1 MKQIDKIYEYIL
13 VNSKEFTK
21 EKLLKIKGFSADE
34 VGAHLGVL
42 RSNASRE
49 LNILCREK
57 KIVKIRNRPV
67 LYFDREQFMKKLNVT
82 LNDDCEEI
90 IEISEFISKASD
102 NKQEDKSPFNSL
114 IGYNISLKNQ
124 IEQAKAALLYPPNGL
139 HTLIIGST
147 GVGKSLFANMMYE
160 YYKRIKEL
168 PEDPPFIIFNCA
180 DYCNNPQLLLSHI
193 FGHIKGAFTGAEK
206 EKEGIVEKADGGIL
220 FLDEIHRLPPEGQ
233 EMVFYFMDTGN
244 YNKLGETDRNRK
256 ATVLLIGATTEDPNS
271 ALLNTFIRRIPITI
285 NIPIFEERPIN
296 EKIELVQYLISKEAQ
311 RVNKTIKISS
321 EVMKALI
328 GSTTYGNVG
337 QLKSNIQLVCAKGF
351 FNCINTNK
359 DIEINLALLP
369 PNIKSGILTFG
380 NETKDNTT
388 MWNIMPSS
396 ITIQPDGNKTF
407 LETDDY
413 ETPFNIYSIIE
424 NKTSLLQEEGM
435 NDEEI
440 KKFITTDIN
449 IHLKKFYDRFKN
461 DGNRREGLL
470 KIVDKDIVEFAEE
483 IKILAENKLSKKL
496 NERFIYATSLHF
508 SALFNRIK
516 KNTVSFDAN
525 IDLSISSE
533 SKEYEVAKDIH
544 KLIEKKFNISIPNV
558 EIEYL
563 ALLLNSIQ
571 ESSRQ
576 ERVGIVVAA
585 HGSSVATSMVGIAK
599 KLFDADN
606 ILGVDMPLEMTPS
619 DILEIV
625 IEKVKLVNE
634 GKGVLLLVDMGSLNS
649 FSDVIT
655 EKTNIITKSVD
666 MVSTPLVLEAVRK
679 CSVCDT
685 DLNSV
690 YSYLLTDFRGYTNGI
705 TAQLPQ
711 EKKQKERAIITICS
725 TGKGA
730 AIKLKELVEN
740 VTNDI
745 SSEDINIISLG
756 LNDLTKSISEISE
769 ENNILAIIGITNP
782 DMGIPFISID
792 QLIEGTGEN
801 ILISIIK
808 GKTIQPIVSTEKPK
822 IIFKNL
828 CIQTLDEFMTFLNPK
843 KIYSLLDEFVNL
855 IENLL
860 HINFENPVKLRIMFH
875 VACALERMVLNN
887 GLVYDED
894 KLNFNKRTIESLKEA
909 SLIFK
914 NALSINLT
922 EDELYYIDDIIRLDS
937 VQVEESTKS

>member
-1 MKQIDKIYEYIL
+1 LKRIDKIYDYIFQASKILDKDELL
-13 VNSKEFTK
+13 VQ
-21 EKLLKIKGFSADE
+21 KGFSAQEIGDT
-34 VGAHLGVL
+34 LDIL
-42 RSNASRE
+42 RNNVSKE
-49 LNILCREK
+49 LNTLCREK
-57 KIVKIRNRPV
+57 KIIKIKNRPV
-67 LYFDREQFMKKLNVT
+67 LYFDRKCLEDILSIKLSED
-82 LNDDCEEI
+82 LEELSDI
-90 IEISEFISKASD
+90 NSLIDAQKEVIED
-102 NKQEDKSPFNSL
+102 YSPFNDL
-114 IGYNISLKNQ
+114 IGANTSLKNQ

-139 HTLIIGST
+139 HTLIVGST

-160 YYKRIKEL
+160 YYKHIKEL

-180 DYCNNPQLLLSHI
+180 DYSNNPQLLLSYI
-193 FGHIKGAFTGAEK
+193 FGHVKGAFTGAEK

-244 YNKLGETDRNRK
+244 YNKLGETDRHRT
-256 ATVLLIGATTEDPNS
+256 ASVLLIGATTEDPNS
-271 ALLNTFIRRIPITI
+271 TLLNTFIRRIPITI
-285 NIPIFEERPIN
+285 NIPAFDERSID
-296 EKIELVQYLISKEAQ
+296 EKLELVQYLLSKEAQ

-321 EVMKALI
+321 EAIKALI

-380 NETKDNTT
+380 NQTEDNTT
-388 MWNIMPSS
+388 MWNMMPSS

-407 LETDDY
+407 LETNDY

-440 KKFITTDIN
+440 KSFITTDIN
-449 IHLKKFYDRFKN
+449 IHLKQFYDRFKN
-461 DGNRREGLL
+461 DINRREGLL
-470 KIVDKDIVEFAEE
+470 KIVDKDIVDFAEE
-483 IKILAENKLSKKL
+483 IKILAENKLNKKL

-516 KNTVSFDAN
+516 KNTVSFESN
-525 IDLSISSE
+525 IDLSISTE

-544 KLIEKKFNISIPNV
+544 KLIEKKFNLIIPNV

-585 HGSSVATSMVGIAK
+585 HGSSIATSMVGLAK

-606 ILGVDMPLEMTPS
+606 ILAVDMPLEMTPS

-625 IEKVKLVNE
+625 IQKVKAVNE

-690 YSYLLTDFRGYTNGI
+690 YSYLLTDFRGYTNSI
-705 TAQLPQ
+705 TEQLPQ
-711 EKKQKERAIITICS
+711 EKKQQEKVIITICS

-740 VTNDI
+740 VTNNI
-745 SSEDINIISLG
+745 GSENINIISLG
-756 LNDLTKSISEISE
+756 LNNLTKSISEISE
-769 ENNILAIIGITNP
+769 ENNILAIIGIANP
-782 DMGIPFISID
+782 NLGIPFISIE
-792 QLIEGTGEN
+792 QLIDGTGEN
-801 ILISIIK
+801 ILISIIEGKNVGTIINK
-808 GKTIQPIVSTEKPK
+808 GDKQ
-822 IIFKNL
+822 IIFENL
-828 CIQTLDEFMTFLNPK
+828 CIQTLDEFITFLNPK
-843 KIYSLLDEFVNL
+843 KIYSLLYEFVNS
-855 IENLL
+855 IEKLVN
-860 HINFENPVKLRIMFH
+860 INFENPVKLRIMFH
-875 VACALERMVLNN
+875 VACALERMLLNN
-887 GLVYDED
+887 GLTYDNDNLEFD
-894 KLNFNKRTIESLKEA
+894 KQTIQSLKEA

-914 NALSINLT
+914 TALSINLT
-922 EDELYYIDDIIRLDS
+922 DDEVYYIADIYKCVLGI
-937 VQVEESTKS
+937 